1 MIAIRAAGFASVTL
15 RWSHGRVSPVRLV
28 WEELT
33 EPILEDA
40 DFVGFAEDEDDIIG
54 FGRAERA
61 MSTIF
66 RPLPKQMRAGS
77 HHMRRVA
84 HPIKARAEGWDM
96 ITMRRIDAIQP
107 DGTIKHENSGWL
119 PR

>member
-1 MIAIRAAGFASVTL
+1 
-15 RWSHGRVSPVRLV
+15 LV